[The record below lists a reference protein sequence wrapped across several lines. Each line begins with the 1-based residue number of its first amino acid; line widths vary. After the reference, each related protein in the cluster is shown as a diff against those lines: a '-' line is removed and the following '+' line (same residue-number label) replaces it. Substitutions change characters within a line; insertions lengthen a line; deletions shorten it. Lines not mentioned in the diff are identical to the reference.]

1 MHSAVAVTTT
11 DPLNG
16 ILEAT
21 VKAARA
27 RLHHGA
33 AGSLRRLLGLAS

>member
-1 MHSAVAVTTT
+1 MRSVVAVTTT
-11 DPLNG
+11 VPLNG

-21 VKAARA
+21 VEAARA
-27 RLHHGA
+27 RLQHAA